1 MEWPRSRVEMHHR
14 SSWPCFLKGQEGRT
28 HFTLLSYAQA
38 LLTRIRWQVAIPEG
52 CGGWTNPC
60 HPRFRLCSADNF
72 PLSQSL
78 KSHTVPIRFLIFF
91 LFSSYCPIA
100 KVILPPLFLFF
111 SIFLVPIC
119 HRWKR
124 NTRQCNIAKLNL
136 VHQAKGR
143 AASGKATHT
152 GAYTHRINWGLHRA
166 HWVGTVKPR
175 GTWCSLCPTC
185 LCVGLWAAAQHHVWW
200 FHLEQSASMKCW
212 TSSEQ
217 CLRLVSITL

>member
-1 MEWPRSRVEMHHR
+1 MGIPEIMEWPRSRVETHHH

-52 CGGWTNPC
+52 CGGWTNPYRPQFC
-60 HPRFRLCSADNF
+60 LWSADNF

-78 KSHTVPIRFLIFF
+78 KSHPFPIHFLIFF

-100 KVILPPLFLFF
+100 KVILPSLFLFF

-124 NTRQCNIAKLNL
+124 NTRQCDIANLNL
-136 VHQAKGR
+136 VHQR
-143 AASGKATHT
+143 DISGKATHT
-152 GAYTHRINWGLHRA
+152 GAYA
-166 HWVGTVKPR
+166 HN
-175 GTWCSLCPTC
+175 
-185 LCVGLWAAAQHHVWW
+185 
-200 FHLEQSASMKCW
+200 
-212 TSSEQ
+212 
-217 CLRLVSITL
+217 